1 MTDAILLPAHRLACA
16 QVWGGNNIAD
26 VTVEVPGLLGW
37 VHSRPLYPAA
47 TGGDVYY
54 LGVCSQGLLSRIVLA
69 DVAGHGQVVSAA
81 ALTLRNL
88 LRKHMDAADQSV
100 LMQEMNEAF
109 RREDDPKEV
118 QYATAAVLGYCC
130 ATGELIFTNAGHPP
144 PLWYHARE
152 KTWHWLSD
160 ETPYSETR
168 IEGVPLGLLPGTDYL
183 QSAVRLGP
191 GDFLVLYTD
200 GLSESTN
207 DAGSELGYHGML
219 GLAESLLLQSGTTCS
234 AMGQALL
241 SAVKDFRG
249 CSPALDDES
258 MVVLQQ
264 TMDNQASYASQSLK
278 SEIWTYED
286 RAGT

>member
-26 VTVEVPGLLGW
+26 LTVEVPGLLGW

-69 DVAGHGQVVSAA
+69 AVTGHGQVVSAT

-88 LRKHMDAADQSV
+88 LRKHMNAVDRSV

-109 RREDDPKEV
+109 GRGDDPKEV
-118 QYATAAVLGYCC
+118 QYATAAVIGYFCT
-130 ATGELIFTNAGHPP
+130 TGELIFTNAGPP
-144 PLWYHARE
+144 PLRYHARE
-152 KTWHWLSD
+152 KSWHWLRD
-160 ETPYSETR
+160 ETPYRETR
-168 IEGVPLGLLPGTDYL
+168 VEGVPLGLIPGTDYL

-200 GLSESTN
+200 GLTESTN
-207 DAGSELGYHGML
+207 EAGSELGYHGML
-219 GLAESLLLQSGTTCS
+219 GLAESLLLQSGTTSS

-241 SAVKDFRG
+241 SAVKDF
-249 CSPALDDES
+249 
-258 MVVLQQ
+258 
-264 TMDNQASYASQSLK
+264 
-278 SEIWTYED
+278 
-286 RAGT
+286 